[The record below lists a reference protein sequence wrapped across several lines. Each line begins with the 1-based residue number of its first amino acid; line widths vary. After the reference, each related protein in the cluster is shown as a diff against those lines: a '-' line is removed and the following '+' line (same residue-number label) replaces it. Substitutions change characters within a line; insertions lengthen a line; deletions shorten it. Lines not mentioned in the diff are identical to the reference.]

1 MFSNPLFYFAFNTI
15 LSLTIIILAH
25 YCWNYLKETYSTKKT
40 RNLVNSQ
47 IEKYKKMVEEIQ
59 QGGSQNN
66 ELFSEEE
73 KENMNNDLLSFANSL
88 TNENL

>member
-1 MFSNPLFYFAFNTI
+1 
-15 LSLTIIILAH
+15 
-25 YCWNYLKETYSTKKT
+25 
-40 RNLVNSQ
+40 
-47 IEKYKKMVEEIQ
+47 MVEEIQ

>member
-1 MFSNPLFYFAFNTI
+1 MFSNPLYYFIFNII
-15 LSLTIIILAH
+15 LSLMTIILAH
-25 YCWNYLKETYSTKKT
+25 YCWNYFKETYSTKKT